1 METSHITPDHVE
13 ALRIIASGGVA
24 LSAAIEYELE
34 DLGLIVQTDAPYA
47 TLTPEGE
54 ALCS

>member
-34 DLGLIVQTDAPYA
+34 DLGLIVQTDAPYV